1 MSLLQDIIDEL
12 NTGSYSSDD
21 VTALGELQAS
31 GIMNQGPAP
40 AGLVLTYLAEIGK
53 LQTVEDISN
62 NSSHPLQNAA
72 KAVVVTYSNRTEFEF
87 QKPTVQAMCQAF
99 VDLKLDGNPSN
110 GVDDGILTQVEK
122 DNLEA
127 IGQTPRFE
135 QATLRLVREARG
147 KTNTQTLNYE
157 VNKNIKLTVT
167 DPLHESVRPYITYSD
182 GVAADN
188 LPLGATVNIDGSKLY
203 YEVDLKNLR
212 LKLRGSTVFT
222 IELGAP
228 NSFTVEMV

>member
-21 VTALGELQAS
+21 VTALGELKAS

-53 LQTVEDISN
+53 LQTVEDIAAN
-62 NSSHPLQNAA
+62 TSHPLQDAA
-72 KAVVVTYSNRTEFEF
+72 KAVVVTYSGRTEFEF
-87 QKPTVQAMCQAF
+87 QKTTVQNMCQSF
-99 VDLKLDGNPSN
+99 VDLKLDGTASN

-127 IGQTPRFE
+127 IGQIPRFE
-135 QATLRLVREARG
+135 NATLALVRKARG

-157 VNKNIKLTVT
+157 VNKNIKITVT
-167 DPLHESVRPYITYSD
+167 GSLHESVKPYITYSD
-182 GVAADN
+182 GIAADN
-188 LPLGATVNIDGSKLY
+188 VPLGATTYIDGTKLY